1 MVKGETHGADSEF
14 QSMSQLA
21 QELRQPSQLWLALVM
36 EATRDLFRGRL
47 EAAAEIVQQAT
58 ALGSETQ
65 GLDATYLYVANLQ
78 TWALKREQGAL
89 DEVEPA
95 IASYVAEYPSVF
107 IFRCVLANLHAEL
120 GRETEAR
127 EELGRIAASD
137 FADLHVGT
145 EWFLGASALASV
157 CALLDDAERAER
169 LYDALLPFAE
179 FNVYAHPE
187 VCLGSAG
194 RFLGVL
200 ATTMRRWDEAGR
212 HFEQALD
219 ANARMGARPAAAHTR
234 RDHAAMLVRRGQTD
248 DVRRARELLTA
259 AAGTY
264 RDLGMQTWAG
274 RAEAERRSAE

>member
-1 MVKGETHGADSEF
+1 M
-14 QSMSQLA
+14 
-21 QELRQPSQLWLALVM
+21 
-36 EATRDLFRGRL
+36 
-47 EAAAEIVQQAT
+47 
-58 ALGSETQ
+58 
-65 GLDATYLYVANLQ
+65 
-78 TWALKREQGAL
+78 
-89 DEVEPA
+89 EPA

-107 IFRCVLANLHAEL
+107 IFRCVLANLLAEL

-212 HFEQALD
+212 HFEQALN
-219 ANARMGARPAAAHTR
+219 ANARMGARPATAHTQ
-234 RDHAAMLVRRGQTD
+234 RDHAAMLVRRGRTD
-248 DVRRARELLTA
+248 DARRARELLTA

-274 RAEAERRSAE
+274 RAAAERRSAE